1 MLSDDDAEA
10 TGTTTRR
17 EFVQGGIAVA
27 GTMLTSAMP
36 GLAAP
41 GSNVKRP
48 NLLFIYTE
56 GQRADALGLAGNPL
70 LKTPN
75 QDRIGREGVRFTN
88 SFCTNA
94 LCAPARATALTG
106 LYSKTTGALGNPND
120 KDLDQPL
127 PADIPLFTD
136 LLHQAGYEV
145 AIVGKVHVKNGVR
158 ERYWDYY
165 FGFNAA
171 VTNYYFPTFREGR
184 RKSSAAGDL

>member
-1 MLSDDDAEA
+1 MPFDDANNIA
-10 TGTTTRR
+10 GTTTRR
-17 EFVQGGIAVA
+17 DFVQGSLAVA
-27 GTMLTSAMP
+27 GTMLAGSMP
-36 GLAAP
+36 GVAATD
-41 GSNVKRP
+41 SNVKRP

-56 GQRADALGLAGNPL
+56 GQRADALGLAGNPI

-75 QDRIGREGVRFTN
+75 QERIGKEGVRFTN

-120 KDLDQPL
+120 KDLDQAL

-145 AIVGKVHVKNGVR
+145 AIVG
-158 ERYWDYY
+158 
-165 FGFNAA
+165 
-171 VTNYYFPTFREGR
+171 
-184 RKSSAAGDL
+184 

>member
-136 LLHQAGYEV
+136 LLHQAGY
-145 AIVGKVHVKNGVR
+145 
-158 ERYWDYY
+158 
-165 FGFNAA
+165 
-171 VTNYYFPTFREGR
+171 
-184 RKSSAAGDL
+184 